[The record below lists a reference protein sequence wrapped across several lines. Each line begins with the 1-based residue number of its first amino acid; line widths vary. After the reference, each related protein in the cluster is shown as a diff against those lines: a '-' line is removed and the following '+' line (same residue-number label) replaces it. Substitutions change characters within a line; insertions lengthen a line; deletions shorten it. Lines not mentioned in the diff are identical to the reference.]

1 MGRDGRFNPRTSR
14 ETFHAVT
21 TLFGREVG
29 DSIKETSRE
38 TFYAI
43 TMLFG
48 REVGFNQTNSRETF
62 YAITHAHTVKLN
74 KQPATPHSY
83 LA

>member
-38 TFYAI
+38 TFYAV
-43 TMLFG
+43 TTLFG
-48 REVGFNQTNSRETF
+48 REVGFNQRNSRETF
-62 YAITHAHTVKLN
+62 YAVTTPVPAQLN
-74 KQPATPHSY
+74 
-83 LA
+83 